1 MMCMNKEVISLQ
13 EQIGKGYATFWNFK
27 GDEIILM
34 GSKSSKKSKT
44 AAQRWM
50 TLLKRYPRACLLAM
64 RDTEKAIRDSVYADL
79 KWAAKKLKVYDEWD
93 FIKSPLEATN
103 KKTGQKIYFRGLDDP
118 LKITSI
124 SVDVGVLCW
133 CWIEEFYEIAKEEDF
148 NFIDESIRGT
158 VNPPL
163 FKQITMTMNPWSEK
177 HFAKRRFFDVVDD
190 NILAMTTNYLCNEW
204 LDEADRLLFE
214 EMKKNRPTRY
224 RVAGL
229 GDWGIA
235 EGLIFDNW
243 HVEDLTNKIPTFDNV
258 YNGLDFGYSADYT
271 ALIRAHL
278 DKAHKKIYVFDEYYT
293 LKALTQQLVPVLKE
307 KCGRGY
313 IMCDSASPERIDELV
328 MNGVYATSV
337 NKTEI
342 NFGIYW
348 LLGYEIV
355 IHKDCVNLI
364 RELSAYCWEE
374 DKFGN
379 ALPKPAGKDDH
390 GIDALRYAF
399 NVPMLSG
406 EIKAGKRL

>member
-1 MMCMNKEVISLQ
+1 MNKQVSLSSLV
-13 EQIGKGYATFWNFK
+13 GCGYYKFGYLKGRYRICK
-27 GDEIILM
+27 G
-34 GSKSSKKSKT
+34 SRASKKSKT
-44 AAQRWM
+44 TALWFIYNMMKYKDANALCVRKTFN
-50 TLLKRYPRACLLAM
+50 TLR
-64 RDTEKAIRDSVYADL
+64 TSVFTDL
-79 KWAAKKLKVYDEWD
+79 KWAIHRLGVDDKWNCTV
-93 FIKSPLEATN
+93 SPLEMEY
-103 KKTGQKIYFRGLDDP
+103 KPTGQKIYFRGLDDP

-124 SVDVGVLCW
+124 SVDVGSLCW
-133 CWIEEFYEIAKEEDF
+133 CWIEEFYEITKEEDF
-148 NFIDESIRGT
+148 NFLDESIRGT
-158 VNPPL
+158 VEPPL

-190 NILAMTTNYLCNEW
+190 NILAITTNYLCNEW
-204 LDEADRLLFE
+204 LDDADRMMFE

-229 GDWGIA
+229 GDWGIE

-243 HVEDLTNKIPTFDNV
+243 HVEDLTSKIPHFDNV

-278 DKAHKKIYVFDEYYT
+278 DKARKIIYVFDEYYT
-293 LKALTQQLVPVLKE
+293 LKALTDQLVPILKE
-307 KCGRGY
+307 RCGRQY
-313 IMCDSASPERIDELV
+313 IMCDSASPERIDELSLKGV
-328 MNGVYATSV
+328 MATSV

-364 RELSAYCWEE
+364 RELSSYCWEE

-379 ALPKPAGKDDH
+379 ALPKPVGKDDH

-399 NVPMLSG
+399 NVPMLQG
-406 EIKAGKRL
+406 EVKAGKRLR

>member
-1 MMCMNKEVISLQ
+1 MTREISLKKVV
-13 EQIGKGYATFWNFK
+13 GKGYTKFWNFK
-27 GDEIILM
+27 GRYRICK
-34 GSKSSKKSKT
+34 GSRASKKSKST
-44 AAQRWM
+44 ALWYIYNIMKHPEANALCIRKTFN
-50 TLLKRYPRACLLAM
+50 TLR
-64 RDTEKAIRDSVYADL
+64 TSVFTDL
-79 KWAAKKLKVYDEWD
+79 KWAIHRLGVDEYWSYTN
-93 FIKSPLEATN
+93 SPLEMTY
-103 KKTGQKIYFRGLDDP
+103 KPTGQKIYFRGLDDP

-133 CWIEEFYEIAKEEDF
+133 CWIEEFYEITKEEDF
-148 NFIDESIRGT
+148 NFIDESIRGV

-204 LDEADRLLFE
+204 LDDADRIMFE
-214 EMKKNRPTRY
+214 EMKKNRPKRY
-224 RVAGL
+224 QVAGL
-229 GDWGIA
+229 GDWGVA

-243 HVEDLTNKIPTFDNV
+243 HVEDLTSKIPYFDNV
-258 YNGLDFGYSADYT
+258 YNGIDFGYSADYT

-278 DKAHKKIYVFDEYYT
+278 DKARKTIYVFDEYYT
-293 LKALTQQLVPVLKE
+293 LKALTQQLIPVLKE
-307 KCGRGY
+307 RCKREY
-313 IMCDSASPERIDELV
+313 IMCDSASPERIDELYL
-328 MNGVYATSV
+328 NGINAVGCK
-337 NKTEI
+337 KTEI

-364 RELSAYCWEE
+364 REMSQYCWEE

-379 ALPKPAGKDDH
+379 ALPKPVGKDDH

-399 NVPMLSG
+399 NAVMLQP

>member
-1 MMCMNKEVISLQ
+1 MNKEVSLQ
-13 EQIGKGYATFWNFK
+13 KIVGGGYYKFWNFK
-27 GDEIILM
+27 GRYRICK
-34 GSKSSKKSKT
+34 GSRASKKSKT
-44 AAQRWM
+44 TALWFIFNIMKYRDANALCIRKTFN
-50 TLLKRYPRACLLAM
+50 TLR
-64 RDTEKAIRDSVYADL
+64 TSVFTDL
-79 KWAAKKLKVYDEWD
+79 KWAIHRLGVDEYWSCTN
-93 FIKSPLEATN
+93 SPLEMTY
-103 KKTGQKIYFRGLDDP
+103 KPTGQKIYFRGLDDA

-133 CWIEEFYEIAKEEDF
+133 CWIEEFYEITKEEDF
-148 NFIDESIRGT
+148 DFIDESIRGT

-204 LDEADRLLFE
+204 LDDADRLLFE
-214 EMKKNRPTRY
+214 EMKKNRPSRY

-229 GDWGIA
+229 GDWGVA

-243 HVEDLTNKIPTFDNV
+243 HVEDLSNKIQQFDNV

-278 DKAHKKIYVFDEYYT
+278 DKTRKIIYIFDEYYA
-293 LKALTQQLVPVLKE
+293 LKALTDQLAPVLKQ
-307 KCGRGY
+307 KCGNHY
-313 IMCDSASPERIDELV
+313 IMCDSASPERIDDLARH
-328 MNGVYATSV
+328 GVNTVSV
-337 NKTEI
+337 SKTEI

-355 IHKDCVNLI
+355 IHKDCVNII
-364 RELSAYCWEE
+364 REMSSYCWEE

-379 ALPKPAGKDDH
+379 ALPKPVGKDDH

-399 NVPMLSG
+399 NAPMQQA
-406 EIKAGKRL
+406 EVKAGKRF